1 MPAPP
6 DLASGLQKPRIGTY
20 KNFKHP
26 APIHQLNFNSSTTR
40 ISSSAAMSLNQSSV
54 PHELAS
60 FICDDNVS
68 LSSMIEAFQDGM
80 PTEEATTMAKTIFTI
95 NHLIMELVGVPLL
108 VSLIYYEKFGCD
120 PEKRSLYDQL
130 LSKIWLACIIGPST
144 ISSMIMARLL
154 FGVLPLAFGYLAMLF
169 QMVTTTFG
177 FLCMTEILMYK
188 ILQKVRYQYVASRD
202 DNFFCVFLT
211 AFNVIASVL
220 TSLVALMLDE
230 PGRMVV
236 FLSTEA
242 DVSKK
247 ARYVLIVLRVYP
259 TSIIL
264 HPFIL

>member
-1 MPAPP
+1 
-6 DLASGLQKPRIGTY
+6 
-20 KNFKHP
+20 
-26 APIHQLNFNSSTTR
+26 
-40 ISSSAAMSLNQSSV
+40 MSLNQSSV

-130 LSKIWLACIIGPST
+130 LSKFWLACIIWPSAVSN
-144 ISSMIMARLL
+144 IIMARIH
-154 FGVLPLAFGYLAMLF
+154 FGVLPLAFGYLAMFF
-169 QMVTTTFG
+169 QMVAPLFG

-188 ILQKVRYQYVASRD
+188 ILQKVRYKYVASRD

-211 AFNVIASVL
+211 AFNAIASGL
-220 TSLVALMLDE
+220 TFHVALMLDE
-230 PGRMVV
+230 PSGIVV
-236 FLSTEA
+236 FLCTEA
-242 DVSKK
+242 DAIRNK
-247 ARYVLIVLRVYP
+247 
-259 TSIIL
+259 
-264 HPFIL
+264 